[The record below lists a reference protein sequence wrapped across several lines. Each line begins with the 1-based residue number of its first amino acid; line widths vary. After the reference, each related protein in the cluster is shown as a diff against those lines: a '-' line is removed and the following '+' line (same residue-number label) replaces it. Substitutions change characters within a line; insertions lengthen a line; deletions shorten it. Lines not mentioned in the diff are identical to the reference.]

1 MDVYRVHGRRYDP
14 LDGTGAAAVGGRW
27 NPIGSPV
34 VYACRTFEGALL
46 EQLVHASTGRL
57 PSNRVGTRLA
67 IPEKLSVHTFD
78 VATHADWTREG
89 VSQQIGRAWLARGEA
104 VALLVPS
111 VVAQPWGW
119 NVLLNPL
126 HEGFGELVVAETVE
140 VAWDPRLRRV
150 VR

>member
-1 MDVYRVHGRRYDP
+1 MDVYRVHGRRYAA
-14 LDGTGAAAVGGRW
+14 LDGTGAAGVGGRW

-34 VYACRTFEGALL
+34 VYGCRTYEGALL
-46 EQLVHASTGRL
+46 EQLVHANTGRL
-57 PSNRVGTRLA
+57 PSNRVGTRIA
-67 IPEKLSVHTFD
+67 IPEELSVDTLD
-78 VATHADWTREG
+78 VTAHPEWRRES
-89 VSQQIGRAWLARGEA
+89 VSQQIGREWLARAQA

-126 HEGFGELVVAETVE
+126 HVGFGQLGVAETVE
-140 VAWDPRLRRV
+140 VDWDPRLRRV